1 MIPNATNAMSATRSQ
16 RRYRFTSADRRLLLL
31 ALTLAAFAWRVH
43 NLDAQSLWR
52 DEVDAVYFALRDLP
66 QTLSMFIQ
74 AGQNGVLYFLSLR
87 PWMRVVGSSEFAL
100 RYPSAIFSTLAVP
113 LTWRV
118 ARLLIPGRGGVTT
131 NDEGR
136 RTNDEGRGTNDEGRG
151 TNDEGRGTNDEG
163 RRTNDKGL
171 AISAVGEPVVV
182 ARAGLSLVREA
193 PPLLA
198 ALFMAVNPYQLWY
211 GQEGKM
217 YSLITML
224 ALLASWFWLRGI
236 SDSGGRRNWRPWL
249 GYLITVSLAMYTHLL
264 MIMLLPVHLLWFL
277 VAWSQSKRHWRGYG
291 LALTGLTLP
300 YLPMVIWQWDL
311 LMAGEKRTGFNFT
324 PMQAMLEKILLS
336 QARGFMPPTD
346 VAWLTPIFF
355 LGLAGIF
362 MGFFEIGAPHP
373 NLQPRLGS
381 VQRYLLVLIWLLA
394 PIATIYALSLRQPI
408 FTARYVIW
416 IAPAAAMFMALGVQL
431 VWRNAGRLGNVLATL
446 LVAYALIFW
455 LYAGWQQKTQPI
467 KYDLRSA
474 VTYIAQRRSPDDLLI
489 LQIPHMEYAYR
500 YYSSDQGT
508 HPFAGSDER
517 LGWWA
522 GGLWTN
528 NGHPDEQAR
537 TEVDAQ
543 MRAITAGADDV
554 WVMRSEVEMWD
565 ARHLMD
571 EWLDEHAALVD
582 QADYHGTQV
591 RHYRMVEE

>member
-1 MIPNATNAMSATRSQ
+1 MTSNTDAMSATHSQ
-16 RRYRFTSADRRLLLL
+16 RRYRFSPNDRRLLLL

-43 NLDAQSLWR
+43 NLGGQSLWR

-74 AGQNGVLYFLSLR
+74 AGQNGVLYFLGLR

-100 RYPSAIFSTLAVP
+100 RYPSAIFSTLAIP
-113 LTWRV
+113 LTWQV
-118 ARLLIPGRGGVTT
+118 ARLLIPGCAADAPEEREADTDEVGTQRAAGGGAEGHGEFLKACAGPSPEISKRR
-131 NDEGR
+131 DESSENEIPA
-136 RTNDEGRGTNDEGRG
+136 T
-151 TNDEGRGTNDEG
+151 
-163 RRTNDKGL
+163 L
-171 AISAVGEPVVV
+171 P
-182 ARAGLSLVREA
+182 AGLSLVRVA

-211 GQEGKM
+211 AQEGKM
-217 YSLITML
+217 YSLVTML

-236 SDSGGRRNWRPWL
+236 SDMDGRRNWRPWL
-249 GYLITVSLAMYTHLL
+249 GYLVTVSIAMYAHLL

-277 VAWSQSKRHWRGYG
+277 VAWPQSKRHWRGYG
-291 LALTGLTLP
+291 LALAGLTLP

-324 PMQAMLEKILLS
+324 PLQAMLEKIFLS

-346 VAWLTPIFF
+346 VIWLTPIFF
-355 LGLAGIF
+355 LGLAGLF
-362 MGFFEIGAPHP
+362 MCFSEIGVPWP
-373 NLQPRLGS
+373 NSQPRLGP
-381 VQRYLLVLIWLLA
+381 VRRYLLVLVWLLA

-416 IAPAAAMFMALGVQL
+416 IAPAMAMLMALGVQL
-431 VWRNAGRLGNVLATL
+431 VWRNAGKLGKILAAL
-446 LVAYALIFW
+446 LVAYVLFFW
-455 LYAGWQQKTQPI
+455 FYAGWQQKTQPI

-500 YYSSDQGT
+500 YYSGGQGT

-554 WVMRSEVEMWD
+554 WIMRSEVEMWD
-565 ARHLMD
+565 SRHLMD
-571 EWLDEHAALVD
+571 EWLDEHAALVE

>member
-1 MIPNATNAMSATRSQ
+1 VIHKANDAMSANRFQ
-16 RRYRFTSADRRLLLL
+16 RRHRFSPNDRRLLLL
-31 ALTLAAFAWRVH
+31 ALTLAAFAWRVYD
-43 NLDAQSLWR
+43 LDAQSLWR

-74 AGQNGVLYFLSLR
+74 AGQNGVLYFLGLR

-100 RYPSAIFSTLAVP
+100 RYPSAIFSTLAIP
-113 LTWRV
+113 LTWQV
-118 ARLLIPGRGGVTT
+118 ARLLIPGRATDAPDGREGEEEGAETQSAAGGSAEERRDFSQESAALSSETVIGD
-131 NDEGR
+131 DETGE
-136 RTNDEGRGTNDEGRG
+136 N
-151 TNDEGRGTNDEG
+151 
-163 RRTNDKGL
+163 K
-171 AISAVGEPVVV
+171 AV
-182 ARAGLSLVREA
+182 LSIVREA

-198 ALFMAVNPYQLWY
+198 ALFMAVNSYQLWY

-224 ALLASWFWLRGI
+224 TLLASWFWLRGI

-249 GYLITVSLAMYTHLL
+249 GYLITVSLAIYAHLL

-277 VAWSQSKRHWRGYG
+277 IAWPQSKRHWRGYG
-291 LALTGLTLP
+291 LALAGLTLP

-311 LMAGEKRTGFNFT
+311 LMAGEKRTGFSFT
-324 PMQAMLEKILLS
+324 PMQAMLEKIILS
-336 QARGFMPPTD
+336 QARGFMPPTN

-355 LGLAGIF
+355 LGLAGLF
-362 MGFFEIGAPHP
+362 MGFFEIGAPRP
-373 NLQPRLGS
+373 NSQPHLGS
-381 VQRYLLVLIWLLA
+381 VRRYLLALIWLLA

-431 VWRNAGRLGNVLATL
+431 VWRNVGKLGKVLAAL
-446 LVAYALIFW
+446 LVVYTLAFW
-455 LYAGWQQKTQPI
+455 LYAGWRQKTQPI

-500 YYSSDQGT
+500 YYSSDQET
-508 HPFAGSDER
+508 HPFEGSDER
-517 LGWWA
+517 LGWWV

-537 TEVDAQ
+537 AEVDAQ
-543 MRAITAGADDV
+543 MRAIAGGADDI

-565 ARHLMD
+565 SRHLMD
-571 EWLDEHAALVD
+571 EWLDEHAALLE

-591 RHYRMVEE
+591 RRYRMVEE